1 MRRGLPY
8 DSPEAVAL
16 CGALSAI
23 MHFTSLATSA
33 ELAGELGPFAG
44 YARNRE
50 AMLRVVRNHRRAAY
64 AAPAERLR
72 GPQRRR
78 RRASTPAHCEPALL
92 AAARADADRALELG
106 EQHGFRNAQVT
117 LIAPTGTI
125 GLVMDCDTTGIEP
138 DFALVKFKK
147 LAGGGY
153 FKIVNASVP
162 AGPRAARLHG
172 PAGRRRSCAT
182 RSAPARWPAARTS
195 TRRACA
201 RSASTTTRSP
211 ASRRRCRARSTS
223 RYAFNRFTVGD
234 ETIVERLGV
243 EPDRLDEPGFDL
255 LTALGFAD
263 EEIEAANAYVC
274 GTMTVEGAPHLKD
287 EHLPVF
293 DCANRCGRLGTRSI
307 RALAHIEMMAAAQ
320 PFLSGAISKTINLP
334 NGATIADVAEC
345 YRMSWQKMV
354 KANAIYR
361 DGSKLSQ
368 PLSSAALEALD
379 VGEPELA
386 EPAAALPAGRG
397 GRRARRGRV
406 PARAPAAAGSPGGL
420 HAEGHIGGHKVYLRT
435 GEYADGQLGEVFI
448 DMHKEGAAYRS
459 LMNCFAIAI
468 SLGLQH
474 GVPLE
479 EYTDAFVFTRF
490 EPNGMVT
497 GNPHI
502 RMSTS
507 VIDYIFRELAISYL
521 GRNDLAQAGQSD
533 LHHDTIGKPRS
544 ERFGPAR
551 PSRPR
556 PADAGPNARRP
567 TRGSRGTPA
576 SRRATPSAAAPPVR
590 GRGAARLRPP
600 VRPVASLMTER
611 DEARLKGYEGDACWN
626 CGQLTLVRNG
636 TCLKCVT
643 CGETSGCS

>member
-1 MRRGLPY
+1 VLELSVLMAQFPSREIAERSYRYRTLGLGYANYGALAMRRGLPY
-8 DSPEAVAL
+8 DSDEAVAL

-33 ELAGELGPFAG
+33 ELAGELGPFPG
-44 YARNRE
+44 YERNRD

-64 AAPAERLR
+64 AAAAGEYEELTVAPV
-72 GPQRRR
+72 GID
-78 RRASTPAHCEPALL
+78 PAHCEPALL

-106 EQHGFRNAQVT
+106 ERHGYRNAQVT

-162 AGPRAARLHG
+162 AALARLG
-172 PAGRRRSCAT
+172 YAGAQIDDIVRYAVGAGTLEGCPHLDPESLRALGFDD
-182 RSAPARWPAARTS
+182 AAIGRVQEAVPT
-195 TRRACA
+195 AFDV
-201 RSASTTTRSP
+201 
-211 ASRRRCRARSTS
+211 

-234 ETIVERLGV
+234 ETVVERLGI
-243 EPDRLDEPGFDL
+243 EPDRLDEPAFDL
-255 LTALGFAD
+255 LTALGFTED
-263 EEIEAANAYVC
+263 EIEAANAYVC
-274 GTMTVEGAPHLKD
+274 GTMTVEGAPHLRD

-293 DCANRCGRLGTRSI
+293 DCANRCGRRGTRSI
-307 RALAHIEMMAAAQ
+307 RALAHVEMMAAAQ

-345 YRMSWQKMV
+345 YRMSWQRML

-368 PLSSAALEALD
+368 PLSSAAVEALD
-379 VGEPELA
+379 VGDDAELPVPATTLPTA
-386 EPAAALPAGRG
+386 EDVAERVVVEYLRERRRLPD
-397 GRRARRGRV
+397 RRAGYTQK
-406 PARAPAAAGSPGGL
+406 AT
-420 HAEGHIGGHKVYLRT
+420 IGGHKVYLRT

-490 EPNGMVT
+490 EPNGMVQ

-502 RMSTS
+502 KMSTS

-521 GRNDLAQAGQSD
+521 GRDDLAQAGQSD
-533 LHHDTIGKPRS
+533 LHHDTIGKPRT
-544 ERFGPAR
+544 ERFGPVSTVSA
-551 PSRPR
+551 PDAPR
-556 PADAGPNARRP
+556 NVPPA
-567 TRGSRGTPA
+567 T
-576 SRRATPSAAAPPVR
+576 ATPSALPGDGDRGTAAA
-590 GRGAARLRPP
+590 GALAQPA
-600 VRPVASLMTER
+600 VRPVASLISER
-611 DEARLKGYEGDACWN
+611 DEARL
-626 CGQLTLVRNG
+626 
-636 TCLKCVT
+636 
-643 CGETSGCS
+643 